1 MPLKKNKFVLGIE
14 SSCDETSIGIL
25 KPPREIR
32 ANIISSS
39 LERHQPFGGVVPEI
53 ACRFHL
59 ENIDIVFRE
68 ALRKAGISVSDIG
81 LVAAT
86 HAPGLI
92 GALLVGV
99 SFAKTLSLSL
109 GVPFIGVNHLEAH
122 LEVNRIEHPD
132 FKPPYLGLLISG
144 GHTSLVKV
152 AREGNYKLLGGTV
165 DDAIGEAIDKTA
177 KLMGLGYPGGPII
190 DRLAQSGD
198 ADRIPFPV
206 AALPGT
212 FNFSFSGIKTAVLN
226 YLNRHPDFE
235 KDKNDIAAG
244 FQKAVVEI
252 TIKKTIE
259 AALKHKLKRIAVGG
273 GVSAN
278 SYLRKRLREEGEREG
293 ITGYFPSLQY
303 TLDNGAMV
311 ALAGFLKYKQG
322 KRSTLQLPTLPSV
335 GW

>member
-1 MPLKKNKFVLGIE
+1 VKRGQVVLGIE

-25 KPPREIR
+25 KPPRQVL

-39 LERHQPFGGVVPEI
+39 LEKHQPFGGVVPEI

-59 ENIDIVFRE
+59 ENIDIVFDE
-68 ALRKAGISVSDIG
+68 ALKKAGTCVEDIG

-99 SFAKTLSLSL
+99 SFAKALSLSL
-109 GVPFIGVNHLEAH
+109 DIPFVGVNHLEAH
-122 LEVNRIEHPD
+122 LEANRIEYPD

-144 GHTSLVKV
+144 GHTSLVRV
-152 AREGNYKLLGGTV
+152 AKAGKYELLGGTV
-165 DDAIGEAIDKTA
+165 DDAIGEAFDKTA

-190 DRLAQSGD
+190 DRLAETGD
-198 ADRIPFPV
+198 PDRVPFKV
-206 AALPGT
+206 ALLPGT
-212 FNFSFSGIKTAVLN
+212 FNFSFSGIKTGVLN
-226 YLNRHPDFE
+226 YLNQHPDFE

-252 TIKKTIE
+252 TVKKTIE
-259 AALKHKLKRIAVGG
+259 AAREFKLKRIGVGG

-278 SYLRKRLREEGEREG
+278 SFLRKRLQEEGEREG
-293 ITGYFPSLQY
+293 LKVYFPSLQY

-311 ALAGFLKYKQG
+311 ALAGFLKYKRG
-322 KRSTLQLPTLPSV
+322 ETSNLKLPALPSV

>member
-1 MPLKKNKFVLGIE
+1 MKRGKLVIGIE

-25 KPPREIR
+25 KPPRTVL

-39 LERHQPFGGVVPEI
+39 LEKHQPFGGVVPEI

-59 ENIDIVFRE
+59 ENIDIVFQE
-68 ALRKAGISVSDIG
+68 ALKSSGASVQDIG

-99 SFAKTLSLSL
+99 SFAKTLSFSL
-109 GVPFIGVNHLEAH
+109 RVPFVGVNHLEAH
-122 LEVNRIEHPD
+122 LEANRIEFPD
-132 FKPPYLGLLISG
+132 FQAPYLGLLISG

-152 AREGNYKLLGGTV
+152 PREGRYELLGGTV
-165 DDAIGEAIDKTA
+165 DDAIGEAFDKTA

-198 ADRIPFPV
+198 PDRIPFPV
-206 AALPGT
+206 AVLPGT

-244 FQKAVVEI
+244 FQKSVVEI
-252 TIKKTIE
+252 TVKKTIQ
-259 AALKHKLKRIAVGG
+259 AAREFKLKRIGVGG

-278 SYLRKRLREEGEREG
+278 SYLRKRLKEEGESVG
-293 ITGYFPSLQY
+293 CQVYFPSLQY
-303 TLDNGAMV
+303 TLDNGAMI
-311 ALAGFLKYKQG
+311 AMAGFLKYSRG
-322 KRSTLQLPTLPSV
+322 KTSDLKLPALASV